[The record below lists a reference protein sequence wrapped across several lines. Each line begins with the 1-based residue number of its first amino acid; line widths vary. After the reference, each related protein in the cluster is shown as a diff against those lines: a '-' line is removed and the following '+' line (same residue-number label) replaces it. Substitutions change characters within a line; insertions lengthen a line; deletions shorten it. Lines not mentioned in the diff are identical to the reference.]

1 VTSLAAAPEQP
12 HPTPPLPTAPAV
24 STGTAPP
31 TTVRRRPRLGEE
43 LLDIAVGGPRLLAA
57 VLTAPVARKRYN
69 SWGAHPDEVAAPL
82 PGDDLVPVPRLGYTR
97 AITIEAPP
105 GDVWQ
110 WLVQIG
116 QGRGGFYSY
125 DGLENLVGG
134 HIHSADEILAEH
146 QVLSPGDVIRLA
158 PGDAPEFRVHQVD
171 PPTTLVLVSHGPGQN
186 AARRPGPVVTW
197 QWVLRPL
204 DSGRRTRLLVRQR
217 LSCPRS
223 QRALWYLLEPITFV
237 MERRMLL
244 RLRSRAE

>member
-1 VTSLAAAPEQP
+1 
-12 HPTPPLPTAPAV
+12 V

-31 TTVRRRPRLGEE
+31 TTARRRARLGYQ
-43 LLDIAVGGPRLLAA
+43 LLDVAVGGPQLVAA
-57 VLTAPVARKRYN
+57 VLTAPLARKRYN
-69 SWGAHPDEVAAPL
+69 SWGADPDEVAAPL
-82 PGDDLVPVPRLGYTR
+82 PGDELVPVPRLGYTR

-125 DGLENLVGG
+125 DGLENLVGCQ
-134 HIHSADEILAEH
+134 IHSAESVLPEQ
-146 QVLSPGDVIRLA
+146 QVLSSGDVIRLA
-158 PGDAPEFRVHQVD
+158 PGGAPEFRVQLVD
-171 PPTTLVLVSHGPGQN
+171 PPTTLVLVSSGPRQK
-186 AARRPGPVVTW
+186 ATRRPSSVVTW

-217 LSCPRS
+217 LSCARS

-244 RLRSRAE
+244 RIRSRAE

>member
-1 VTSLAAAPEQP
+1 M
-12 HPTPPLPTAPAV
+12 
-24 STGTAPP
+24 
-31 TTVRRRPRLGEE
+31 
-43 LLDIAVGGPRLLAA
+43 AA
-57 VLTAPVARKRYN
+57 VLTAPLSRKRYN
-69 SWGAHPDEVAAPL
+69 SWGADPDEVSARL
-82 PGDDLVPVPRLGYTR
+82 PGDELVPVPQLGYTR

-125 DGLENLVGG
+125 DGLENLLGC

-146 QVLSPGDVIRLA
+146 QVLSPGDVIHLA
-158 PGDAPEFRVHQVD
+158 PEGAPEFRVHQVD

-186 AARRPGPVVTW
+186 AAQRPGPVVTW

-223 QRALWYLLEPITFV
+223 QRALWYLVEPVTFV

-244 RLRSRAE
+244 GLRARAE

>member
-1 VTSLAAAPEQP
+1 VTFLSAAPGQP
-12 HPTPPLPTAPAV
+12 HPIPPIRTAGAV
-24 STGTAPP
+24 ATGTAPP
-31 TTVRRRPRLGEE
+31 TTVRRRARLGQE
-43 LLDIAVGGPRLLAA
+43 LLDIAVGLPRLLAA

-82 PGDDLVPVPRLGYTR
+82 PGDDLVLGPRLGYTR

-125 DGLENLVGG
+125 DGLENLVGC

-146 QVLSPGDVIRLA
+146 QVLSPGDVIHLA
-158 PGDAPEFRVHQVD
+158 PGGAPEFRVHQVD

-186 AARRPGPVVTW
+186 AAQGAGPVVTW